1 MISFKNVSF
10 SYGKKKILTDFSLDI
25 KDGERICL
33 FAPSGFGKT
42 TIFRLIMGLET
53 VKKGTLDGIKGKT
66 ISAVFQ
72 EDRLIPH
79 KTVFENLA
87 LFGEEENITEALDAL
102 GISDAAEL
110 YPSELSGGMARR
122 AAIARALIRDA
133 DIYLFDEPFNGI
145 DKENLIKTAEYI
157 LKKTQGKTFIAIT
170 HSREEAAGLKTEII
184 EIST

>member
-1 MISFKNVSF
+1 MVSFKNVSF
-10 SYGKKKILTDFSLDI
+10 SYGKKKILNDFSLCI

-42 TIFRLIMGLET
+42 TILRLIMGLET
-53 VKKGTLDGIKGKT
+53 ARKGNIDGIKDKK

-79 KTVFENLA
+79 KTVYENLE
-87 LFGEEENITEALDAL
+87 LFGNEEKIKEALAAL
-102 GISDAAEL
+102 GISDTVNL
-110 YPSELSGGMARR
+110 YPAELSGGMARR
-122 AAIARALIRDA
+122 VAIARALIRDA

-145 DKENLIKTAEYI
+145 DKENLMKTAEFI
-157 LKKTQGKTFIAIT
+157 FEKTKGKTFIVIT
-170 HSREEAAGLKTEII
+170 HSRDEAEKLRTHII

>member
-25 KDGERICL
+25 KYGDRICL

-42 TIFRLIMGLET
+42 TLLRLIMGLET
-53 VKKGTLDGIKGKT
+53 VKKGSLEGVKGKT
-66 ISAVFQ
+66 VSAVFQ
-72 EDRLIPH
+72 EDRLIPQ
-79 KTVFENLA
+79 KTVFQNLA
-87 LFGEEENITEALDAL
+87 LFGDERAITEALEAL
-102 GISDAAEL
+102 GISDAANL

-122 AAIARALIRDA
+122 AAIARALVRDA

-145 DKENLIKTAEYI
+145 DKENLLKTAEFI
-157 LKKTQGKTFIAIT
+157 LKKTMGKTFIAVT
-170 HSREEAAGLKTEII
+170 HSREEADKLKTEII